1 MMAAWVVHAMAMLQG
16 GMKSL
21 PQLEL
26 GRNQLQAV
34 SRLWLLF
41 CLDHMFP
48 TFLKHRGLQ
57 GSTETRHGQGTEA
70 GKGHSSCASGGC
82 RVDRR

>member
-26 GRNQLQAV
+26 GRNNY
-34 SRLWLLF
+34 RLSPGSGCCF
-41 CLDHMFP
+41 ACDHMFP

-57 GSTETRHGQGTEA
+57 GSTETRDGLGMEA